1 MLLELH
7 SGHPG
12 IVRMKEFSCSYVWWP
27 NIDQEIE
34 QTVRDCKSCQQ
45 VKKPPAVA
53 PLTPWL
59 WPSNPWHRIHIDY
72 AEDEFGHYFILVD
85 AHSRWPEIYFMRQNT
100 SASATIAIL
109 RELFSK
115 YGLPVHCVSHNG
127 PQFRSEE
134 IGHFLKVNGVKHVRV
149 APYHAASN
157 GLAERMVQSFKNHMK
172 ASRGSKLSV
181 QQRIAN
187 FLLAYRSTRHA
198 TTGRTPASLFLAREL
213 RTRLTLLR
221 PNVGEKVMDSKAKQ
235 KATHDAHAKF
245 REFYPGDRNLVKD
258 LRREHMWW
266 RGSVAERSG
275 PKSYVVV
282 LNDGRV
288 WKRHLDHIRRDTMD
302 SAITDEDSEEKPRDT
317 GLDPGQ
323 QGTPS
328 AEVPIPQQLPLD
340 TRLSNSADPGTQVQ
354 LENVDNSSPATDKPS
369 SLDTSSTSG
378 ASPSPLC
385 QSSRVRKAPETLIET
400 LWLVHWLVSVPFVS

>member
-1 MLLELH
+1 ML
-7 SGHPG
+7 
-12 IVRMKEFSCSYVWWP
+12 RMKEFLCSYVWWP
-27 NIDQEIE
+27 NIDQEFE

-100 SASATIAIL
+100 SASATIATL

-127 PQFRSEE
+127 PQFCSEE

-172 ASRGSKLSV
+172 ASRGSRLSV

-198 TTGRTPASLFLAREL
+198 TTGRTAASLFLAREL

-221 PNVGEKVMDSKAKQ
+221 PNVGEKVMDSKAK
-235 KATHDAHAKF
+235 
-245 REFYPGDRNLVKD
+245 
-258 LRREHMWW
+258 
-266 RGSVAERSG
+266 
-275 PKSYVVV
+275 
-282 LNDGRV
+282 
-288 WKRHLDHIRRDTMD
+288 
-302 SAITDEDSEEKPRDT
+302 
-317 GLDPGQ
+317 
-323 QGTPS
+323 
-328 AEVPIPQQLPLD
+328 
-340 TRLSNSADPGTQVQ
+340 
-354 LENVDNSSPATDKPS
+354 
-369 SLDTSSTSG
+369 
-378 ASPSPLC
+378 
-385 QSSRVRKAPETLIET
+385 
-400 LWLVHWLVSVPFVS
+400 